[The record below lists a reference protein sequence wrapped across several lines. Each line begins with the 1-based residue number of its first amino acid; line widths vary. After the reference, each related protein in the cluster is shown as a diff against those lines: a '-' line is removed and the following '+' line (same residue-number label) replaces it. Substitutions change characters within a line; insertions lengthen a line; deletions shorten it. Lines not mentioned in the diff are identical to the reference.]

1 MLKILTCTSII
12 HGFGLKEPC
21 RIDFGQLEGNR
32 STLCWD
38 IRHFTYFMF
47 KLLNILTLDPCR
59 YINMAYICFVSDLEV
74 VPRVKL
80 SIPLIRL
87 AICLL
92 DPSDPGNPDPTGF
105 SVSRTYIKQKSTSV
119 SQWKLLSQFS

>member
-1 MLKILTCTSII
+1 MLKILIYTSVI
-12 HGFGLKEPC
+12 HCFGLKATC
-21 RIDFGQLEGNR
+21 RIHFGQLEGDR

-38 IRHFTYFMF
+38 IRHFTYFRF

-59 YINMAYICFVSDLEV
+59 YINMAYICFVSNLEV